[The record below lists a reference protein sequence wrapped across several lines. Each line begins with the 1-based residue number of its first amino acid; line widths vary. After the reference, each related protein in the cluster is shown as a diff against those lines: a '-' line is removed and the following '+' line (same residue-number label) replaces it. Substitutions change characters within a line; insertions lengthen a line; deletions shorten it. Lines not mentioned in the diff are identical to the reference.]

1 MYLTESLGKKEDQL
15 LGGQYWFYYN
25 TTQKAVIFQ
34 ILLLKYCDTSL
45 AHMALSPKLC
55 IGSLSICFDKS
66 MSGITPNKGTL

>member
-1 MYLTESLGKKEDQL
+1 MSSVYLTESLGKKEDQL

-45 AHMALSPKLC
+45 AHIGLVTKIVYWLSVYL
-55 IGSLSICFDKS
+55 F
-66 MSGITPNKGTL
+66 